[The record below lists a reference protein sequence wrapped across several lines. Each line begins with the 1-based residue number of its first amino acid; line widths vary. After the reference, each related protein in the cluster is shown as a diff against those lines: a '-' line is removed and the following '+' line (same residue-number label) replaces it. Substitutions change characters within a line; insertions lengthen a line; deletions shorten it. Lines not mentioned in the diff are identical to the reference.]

1 MNYKKTLPYK
11 LAIVTYLKLIN
22 VWWNIIIKW
31 TYKSGIH
38 NSCNKGS
45 ICTRLLLRI
54 LEKMNVQAMNIL
66 SHRDYAKL
74 DKKSNV
80 NIIKE
85 ERTGCTIGLVYDIDQ
100 VPQSY
105 NVPMGDLYMV
115 NYHNITIHGE
125 SDIICN
131 FDKNIVINDY
141 AYELN
146 DQIVSCAT
154 NVIKKQYKH
163 CALVKKSAYGA
174 DIKEGILLCNTFSS
188 NYYHILYEV
197 LIKFQLLKKLN
208 IPNSIPLI
216 VDKCISHIPQFQE
229 IFNILSDNERD
240 VIYIDEDKYYNVGN
254 AFYLSPINHIPQQ
267 LIRQHAVKL
276 TDFAFDKNI
285 LVEYKDDLF
294 KYKSQD
300 AFPKRIFISRK
311 GHARRQYNESDLLD
325 VVKKYNFEVIHPEQ
339 LSFSQQITLYNNA
352 DIIVGATGASFANIM
367 FMKEGAIAVCL
378 MGEDIMF
385 PGFTIGADI
394 AKSHLIYVIGKKKR
408 LHLGR
413 HSFQADFSI
422 CPDKLDTILKKA
434 ISKIGNNQK

>member
-1 MNYKKTLPYK
+1 M
-11 LAIVTYLKLIN
+11 
-22 VWWNIIIKW
+22 
-31 TYKSGIH
+31 
-38 NSCNKGS
+38 
-45 ICTRLLLRI
+45 
-54 LEKMNVQAMNIL
+54 
-66 SHRDYAKL
+66 
-74 DKKSNV
+74 
-80 NIIKE
+80 
-85 ERTGCTIGLVYDIDQ
+85 
-100 VPQSY
+100 
-105 NVPMGDLYMV
+105 
-115 NYHNITIHGE
+115 
-125 SDIICN
+125 
-131 FDKNIVINDY
+131 
-141 AYELN
+141 
-146 DQIVSCAT
+146 
-154 NVIKKQYKH
+154 
-163 CALVKKSAYGA
+163 
-174 DIKEGILLCNTFSS
+174 
-188 NYYHILYEV
+188 
-197 LIKFQLLKKLN
+197 
-208 IPNSIPLI
+208 
-216 VDKCISHIPQFQE
+216 
-229 IFNILSDNERD
+229 
-240 VIYIDEDKYYNVGN
+240 
-254 AFYLSPINHIPQQ
+254 
-267 LIRQHAVKL
+267 
-276 TDFAFDKNI
+276 
-285 LVEYKDDLF
+285 VEYKDDLF